1 MRVTKLSLWVLLFST
16 VLYFETHT
24 CTVHCQINPAYL
36 FLTMQTLDGDFFDQL
51 RGYFTTLGQ
60 VEVDACKNAMLG
72 FETVVS
78 QANTVSWIVI
88 SDVANMNFS
97 SSSSEASMLTFYSS
111 LSRYNPTSDH
121 SNYAKKWFLRSL
133 P

>member
-1 MRVTKLSLWVLLFST
+1 
-16 VLYFETHT
+16 
-24 CTVHCQINPAYL
+24 
-36 FLTMQTLDGDFFDQL
+36 MQTLDGDFFDQL

-111 LSRYNPTSDH
+111 LSIYNPTSDH